1 VTTSIDTEHILAGE
15 RFEEKIVA
23 AMNQAKANV
32 IFCGPQGLGR
42 WQAVEVP
49 FASKLDTEKKIRA
62 IVVLLPNTDE
72 AKVSQDIGLLATKSY
87 IIFKTE
93 EDETALENLRRSLQ
107 AVMGAGAASETP
119 SSPVE
124 DGGAQTDSSHPSTPN
139 SPKAMTDSQT
149 LLNYLKSLLPGQF
162 SEVIFR
168 LDIDE
173 SILSMNVGQAQ
184 KAIEVIRLLKQS
196 PDGLTRLEAVL
207 KDILKLRKLDVS
219 PPNSPSTSS
228 SSSFPLKLL
237 LGVPLVM
244 FIIIFI
250 GAKIFPQD
258 ASPSH
263 QSTPSNSTESKTRDN
278 TDYLLLKQALESVEL
293 EKADKI
299 TTEILLKE
307 AVKETDSKRLENL
320 LNIAKNNPE
329 EIELSDEEIEQISC
343 TALRQLNQLWES
355 NSKGLFGF
363 RKQNDIWNSINHNDR
378 QHWDKFASRVG
389 WMIINDNKDNKW
401 ASRENNFFIEKE
413 GHLPSFIYVSPKGE
427 TGNKQPRIDWNQ
439 FFKHIQNCKL

>member
-1 VTTSIDTEHILAGE
+1 
-15 RFEEKIVA
+15 
-23 AMNQAKANV
+23 MNQAKANV
-32 IFCGPQGLGR
+32 IFCGPHGLGG

-219 PPNSPSTSS
+219 PPTSPSTSS
-228 SSSFPLKLL
+228 SSSSPNLNELTSVQRQELQAPLISAFPNRDQLEVMVEDE
-237 LGVPLVM
+237 LGKNLNLITDGERNYELTVRNLIKWAQTYGQVP
-244 FIIIFI
+244 
-250 GAKIFPQD
+250 
-258 ASPSH
+258 
-263 QSTPSNSTESKTRDN
+263 E
-278 TDYLLLKQALESVEL
+278 LLKGALKVNPTNP
-293 EKADKI
+293 K
-299 TTEILLKE
+299 LK
-307 AVKETDSKRLENL
+307 
-320 LNIAKNNPE
+320 
-329 EIELSDEEIEQISC
+329 
-343 TALRQLNQLWES
+343 
-355 NSKGLFGF
+355 
-363 RKQNDIWNSINHNDR
+363 
-378 QHWDKFASRVG
+378 KFA
-389 WMIINDNKDNKW
+389 
-401 ASRENNFFIEKE
+401 E
-413 GHLPSFIYVSPKGE
+413 L
-427 TGNKQPRIDWNQ
+427 
-439 FFKHIQNCKL
+439 